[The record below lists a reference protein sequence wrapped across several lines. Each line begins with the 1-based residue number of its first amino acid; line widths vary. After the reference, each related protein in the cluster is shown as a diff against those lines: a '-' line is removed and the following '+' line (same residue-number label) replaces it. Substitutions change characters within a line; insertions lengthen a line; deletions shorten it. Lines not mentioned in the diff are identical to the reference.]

1 VCIDACGSRLKSRWE
16 QNAYGQVA
24 QRPTAQRDAPRGPW
38 QGATVTTQ
46 DEERPVA
53 VFDIDGVL
61 ADVRHRLH
69 LVDGR
74 RKDWD
79 GFFAAA
85 AQDPPLAEGV
95 QLARASAEDCDV
107 VYLTGRPEHCRA
119 DTLAW
124 LDRHGLPPGPLSM
137 RRGRDFRPSRVA
149 KLEQLRR
156 LARRRTV
163 AVAVDDDVQVC
174 DAYERAGFRVLRA
187 GWMATAP
194 PPAGRGRPTASPS
207 AVQQVL
213 HEAQEESGRT

>member
-1 VCIDACGSRLKSRWE
+1 
-16 QNAYGQVA
+16 
-24 QRPTAQRDAPRGPW
+24 
-38 QGATVTTQ
+38 VTTP
-46 DEERPVA
+46 DGDRPVV

-69 LVDGR
+69 LVEGR

-85 AQDPPLAEGV
+85 ADDPPLSEGL

-107 VYLTGRPEHCRA
+107 VYLTGRPERCRA

-124 LDRHGLPPGPLSM
+124 LDRHGLPPGSVSM
-137 RRGRDFRPSRVA
+137 RRSRDVRPSRVA
-149 KLEQLRR
+149 KLEQLHR

-163 AVAVDDDVQVC
+163 AVAIDDDPQVC

-194 PPAGRGRPTASPS
+194 LSVGARGAAASPTA
-207 AVQQVL
+207 VRQVL
-213 HEAQEESGRT
+213 HDAQERSGRT